1 MARNNQRGGTTSRR
15 APKDLGRRVKK
26 KPCAL
31 CRDKVEWVDYK
42 DVPMLRK
49 YMSDRGKIRSR
60 RVTGNCAQ
68 HQRALAQAIK
78 TARELV
84 LLPYTQRTVTE
95 RPGGRGGRDRGERTL
110 GDTHGD
116 SRPPRRSE
124 GGGGPDRG
132 RDANTGGSS
141 GGNGDGATGSDDAA
155 AGSADGTA
163 GSADGAANSAVGEAE
178 LDGDV
183 LATLDADIAAEA
195 EEAGADA

>member
-68 HQRALAQAIK
+68 HQRALAMAIK

-95 RPGGRGGRDRGERTL
+95 RRGGRGREGRDDRGPRTPRPSRDAVEAAPVIDNPAVE
-110 GDTHGD
+110 GDLLEDAGAAAATF
-116 SRPPRRSE
+116 E
-124 GGGGPDRG
+124 GG
-132 RDANTGGSS
+132 
-141 GGNGDGATGSDDAA
+141 
-155 AGSADGTA
+155 
-163 GSADGAANSAVGEAE
+163 AV
-178 LDGDV
+178 
-183 LATLDADIAAEA
+183 A
-195 EEAGADA
+195 EEVSE